1 MVEKW
6 LLQVEEA
13 MVASVKKVIGEAF
26 DAYSST
32 PRKEWVVEW
41 PGQIVVCIGA
51 AFWTAEVT
59 ASFKSPLGLNVNIL
73 NFPNIVCYI
82 VFMFIFN

>member
-13 MVASVKKVIGEAF
+13 MVSSVKKVIGEAF

-41 PGQIVVCIGA
+41 PGQIVVCIGS

-59 ASFKSPLGLNVNIL
+59 AAFKSPQGLNVITIK
-73 NFPNIVCYI
+73 FPNIV
-82 VFMFIFN
+82 